1 MYNIT
6 GLFLTNFYC
15 ELLWYYGKIIIG
27 NQIKTFVE
35 YLLNVDIYRA
45 LKNVDINKKGKKRR
59 TLYLRKQLLR
69 VNSSSPF

>member
-45 LKNVDINKKGKKRR
+45 LKNVDINKKKEKKNAALFKE
-59 TLYLRKQLLR
+59 TA
-69 VNSSSPF
+69 SSC

>member
-6 GLFLTNFYC
+6 DLFLTNLYC

-45 LKNVDINKKGKKRR
+45 LKNVDINKKGKKEKNALFKE
-59 TLYLRKQLLR
+59 TA
-69 VNSSSPF
+69 SSC